1 MTSASVVPSASGL
14 DGGPVA
20 NGVGRD
26 ADPVRVEVV
35 RLHLVLEVQGGDPAA
50 LPAAVV
56 VGRKRGLAADG
67 QRHLRT
73 GVVLDERWNT
83 TFTSIV
89 SPSSYVS
96 PFAGEPTK
104 ETLLTAGTSLRL
116 PSTLWP
122 ESAVSAGVG
131 QIGVGGA
138 VGGRLD
144 GPPLRRIAFAATL
157 IPSVS
162 LSSSTTVYSK
172 NRNWRSTGGRR

>member
-1 MTSASVVPSASGL
+1 M
-14 DGGPVA
+14 
-20 NGVGRD
+20 N
-26 ADPVRVEVV
+26 
-35 RLHLVLEVQGGDPAA
+35 
-50 LPAAVV
+50 
-56 VGRKRGLAADG
+56 
-67 QRHLRT
+67 
-73 GVVLDERWNT
+73 RWNT

-122 ESAVSAGVG
+122 ESAVSAEWVRSAS
-131 QIGVGGA
+131 VVPSA
-138 VGGRLD
+138 AALMV
-144 GPPLRRIAFAATL
+144 PPLRRIAFAATL

-172 NRNWRSTGGRR
+172 NRELALDRGPAVDDKATARVLVPTVRFT